1 MSEEEKTKII
11 EAIANSILNQLSLNG
26 VIEASKVYSLNLA
39 NKKYEEMTEEERKS
53 LLEQMNAKPLPEAT
67 LVD

>member
-1 MSEEEKTKII
+1 MSEEEKSRII

-39 NKKYEEMTEEERKS
+39 TNKYEEMSEKERKN
-53 LLEQMNAKPLPEAT
+53 LLEQLESASQPQVEAS
-67 LVD
+67 

>member
-1 MSEEEKTKII
+1 MSEEEKSRII

-39 NKKYEEMTEEERKS
+39 NNKYEEMSKKERQS
-53 LLEQMNAKPLPEAT
+53 LLEQLEPASQPQVEAS
-67 LVD
+67 

>member
-1 MSEEEKTKII
+1 MSEEEKSRII

-39 NKKYEEMTEEERKS
+39 TNKYEEMSEEERKS
-53 LLEQMNAKPLPEAT
+53 LLKQLESASQPQVEAS
-67 LVD
+67 

>member
-1 MSEEEKTKII
+1 MSEEEKSRII

-39 NKKYEEMTEEERKS
+39 N
-53 LLEQMNAKPLPEAT
+53 N
-67 LVD
+67 